1 MSTEK
6 MIHWW
11 SLIYANIRS
20 SNRNF
25 HTLTFSSCIHQIS
38 YHLFRLICQI
48 TMEAH
53 RQWRVFTKWSLA
65 QLTIDSNFHR
75 TIIFNNET
83 HFWMN
88 GYVNKRD
95 WICDDTKSHENLE
108 HPIPPEKLSL
118 WYRFRSGGSIG
129 TYLRMTL
136 VRPSLWTVSV
146 FRQNY
151 IAYHIAQVTLN
162 ILHQRFKVMVTVVN
176 VVLML
181 IVLILINKYCS
192 EYDWTR
198 VVKFQYC
205 WLTYIQNFMSAYE

>member
-25 HTLTFSSCIHQIS
+25 HTLTFSSYIHQIS

-129 TYLRMTL
+129 IYFFENDFGQTI
-136 VRPSLWTVSV
+136 TVNGKRFQTELYSV
-146 FRQNY
+146 SHSSSY
-151 IAYHIAQVTLN
+151 I
-162 ILHQRFKVMVTVVN
+162 
-176 VVLML
+176 
-181 IVLILINKYCS
+181 
-192 EYDWTR
+192 EY
-198 VVKFQYC
+198 
-205 WLTYIQNFMSAYE
+205 SASAI